1 MPLSPSNPRPIVI
14 TGASGF
20 VGRVLA
26 SHATRAGHS
35 VVPLSRGD
43 GTVQSYEDAD
53 ALARAFAGADAVV
66 HLAARAHR
74 GGTDADFDCN
84 VRATRAV
91 AEAARTARIRRLV
104 LLSSIGVNGNVTHGK
119 SFDENDAPAPVEPYA
134 RSKLRCEQEL
144 RAILEGSA
152 TEWTVAR
159 PPLVYGPDA
168 PGNFGRLV
176 RAVGRG
182 LPLPLRSVRNER
194 SLIGVGN
201 LADALLACATHPEA
215 ANQLFL
221 LADDGSVST
230 PEIIQSIA
238 RGLGRPPHL
247 WSAPPA
253 LLKLAAKLAGRT
265 RMAESLCDSLRVD
278 ASKAWR
284 KLGWSP
290 AVRTTDGITRAAAA
304 WRPR

>member
-1 MPLSPSNPRPIVI
+1 MPLSVPNPRPIVI

-20 VGRVLA
+20 IGRVLA
-26 SHATRAGHS
+26 SHASRAGHS

-43 GTVQSYEDAD
+43 GTVHSYEDVV

-84 VRATRAV
+84 VRVTRAV

-104 LLSSIGVNGNVTHGK
+104 LLSSIGVNGNVTPGK
-119 SFDENDAPAPVEPYA
+119 PFDENDAPAPVEPYA
-134 RSKLRCEQEL
+134 RSKLRCEQEVQG
-144 RAILEGSA
+144 ILEGSA
-152 TEWTVAR
+152 TQWAIAR
-159 PPLVYGPDA
+159 PPLVYGAHA

-176 RAVGRG
+176 QAVARG

-215 ANQLFL
+215 ANELFL
-221 LADDGSVST
+221 LADDGSLST
-230 PEIIQSIA
+230 PEIIRAIA
-238 RGLGRPPHL
+238 RGLDRSPHL
-247 WSAPPA
+247 WSMPPA
-253 LLKLAAKLAGRT
+253 LLKFAARVGGRP
-265 RMAESLCDSLRVD
+265 RIAESLCDSLRVD

-284 KLGWSP
+284 RLGWSP
-290 AVRTTDGITRAAAA
+290 AVRTTDGIVAAAAA
-304 WRPR
+304 WKAP